1 MVSSSEYQPIL
12 VAGSSENNTSN
23 LSNSEINK
31 ILLIEDN
38 AADARLVEL
47 LLVESGMKH
56 CELVVKNSLNS
67 GLKSLEEQDDY
78 AAILLDLS
86 LPDSFGFDTLNTVL
100 KQFPNNNVI
109 VLTGQQ
115 DRQLGLKALK
125 MGAQDFLIKGNYDA
139 HMFLKTIRFS
149 IERKKYLK
157 RIEEAQ
163 TRYQNIFTNSKDAIY
178 VCNNEGKL
186 VDFNKSTSVITGYEN
201 SELFGLQIEALFE
214 NRNFWDTFQERV
226 FQSKFVVEEEVNI
239 ICKDETVRN
248 CIISAGQLVY
258 GNFVGI
264 NGFIRDITERKQAE
278 KLRQDRK
285 VADQTSK
292 LKEQFIASVS
302 HEMRTPMNA
311 ILGMSNLVLK
321 TELDE
326 EQFNYISNIK
336 NSSEIL
342 LGIVNDILEISSI
355 QAGKVKFNY
364 ANFDFHSL
372 MSNMINVM
380 QYKVDE
386 KNLDLI
392 LNMDP
397 NIPKYLEGD
406 QLRINQILYNL
417 VGNAIKFTD
426 EGTVTITVS
435 CLNESHGSW
444 HIQFEVEDTG
454 IGIPDDK
461 IGVIFETFTRIRS
474 KDRIF
479 EGTGLG
485 LSIAKNLIEY
495 QGGKIWVESEHGVG
509 SKFSFDLIFEEGS
522 EPTLDKPEEDEF
534 DPETAFDLLLCE
546 DHMINRIVATKTL
559 LKQFPNIN
567 LVVAEN
573 GKLGV
578 EKLKELDFD
587 IILMDIQMPI
597 MDGYEATQYIR
608 HQMEPA
614 KAELPILAMTAH
626 ANIAEDDK
634 FKEYGMDDYVLKPF
648 KPEQLFSKIGHY
660 VTLKRENKLRS
671 NS

>member
-1 MVSSSEYQPIL
+1 VSSSEYQPIL
-12 VAGSSENNTSN
+12 VAGSRENNTTN
-23 LSNSEINK
+23 LSSTEINK

-38 AADARLVEL
+38 AADARMVEL

-56 CELVVKNSLNS
+56 CELVVKQSLNA

-139 HMFLKTIRFS
+139 NVFLKTIRFS

-157 RIEEAQ
+157 KIEEAQ

-186 VDFNKSTSVITGYEN
+186 VDFNRSTSVITGYDN
-201 SELFGLQIEALFE
+201 SELFGIQIEALFE
-214 NRNFWDTFQERV
+214 NRNFWDSFQERV

-239 ICKDETVRN
+239 VCKDETIRN
-248 CIISAGQLVY
+248 CLISAGQLVY
-258 GNFVGI
+258 GNFIGI

-321 TELDE
+321 TNLDN
-326 EQFNYISNIK
+326 EQYSYISNIK

-355 QAGKVKFNY
+355 QAGKIKFNY

-372 MSNMINVM
+372 MANVINVM

-386 KNLDLI
+386 KNLALELDI
-392 LNMDP
+392 DP
-397 NIPKYLEGD
+397 RIPRFLEGD
-406 QLRINQILYNL
+406 QLRLNQILYNL

-426 EGTVTITVS
+426 NGHVKIKAVVV
-435 CLNESHGSW
+435 NESNGSW
-444 HIQFEVEDTG
+444 HVQFEVEDTG

-495 QGGKIWVESEHGVG
+495 QGGKIWVTSEHQVG
-509 SKFSFDLIFEEGS
+509 SVFSFDLIFEEGH
-522 EPTLDKPEEDEF
+522 EPTEDAPVEDAF
-534 DPETAFDLLLCE
+534 DPETTFNLLLCE

-567 LVVAEN
+567 LEVAEN
-573 GKLGV
+573 GKLGI
-578 EKLKELDFD
+578 EKLRKGDFD
-587 IILMDIQMPI
+587 IVLMDIQMPI

-608 HQMEPA
+608 ANMDGDKA
-614 KAELPILAMTAH
+614 KLPILAMTAH
-626 ANIAEDDK
+626 ANIAEDDS
-634 FKEYGMDDYVLKPF
+634 FKKYGLDDYVLKPF

-660 VTLKRENKLRS
+660 VTLKREKGFRN
-671 NS
+671 NSA